1 MSESPGRTCP
11 LSYRYA
17 PGAFAG
23 PPALRAETLWI
34 AGGLYGNRYALQA
47 LIEACDAEPGDKAL
61 VFNGDFHW
69 FDAEPGEF
77 ELIDE
82 TVQGFH
88 ALRGNVET
96 EIAVPADGAGC
107 GCAYPEWV
115 GDATVEHSNAIIER
129 LRAAARASG
138 RDLGKLAALPMH
150 LVAEVGGERIGIV
163 HGDAE
168 SLAGWSFSQEVLATP
183 AGVADAQRQLD
194 RAGVRVFASSH
205 TCLPVLKEFAGARAL
220 INNGAA
226 GMPNFRGERYGIATR
241 ISTRPARNPL
251 YGTRLGGV
259 HVEAMALA
267 YDAAAW
273 DRRFLELWPA
283 GTDAHRSYL
292 GRMRDGPA
300 FDGADVRFPRPA
312 RSSVHVRKRRHSSPN

>member
-1 MSESPGRTCP
+1 MNDTPGRSCP
-11 LSYRYA
+11 ISYRYA

-23 PPALRAETLWI
+23 APALRADTLWI
-34 AGGLYGNRYALQA
+34 AGGLYGNRYALAA
-47 LIEACDAEPGDKAL
+47 LLEAFDAEPGDKAL

-69 FDAEPGEF
+69 FDAEAREF

-82 TVQGFH
+82 AVAGFR

-96 EIAVPADGAGC
+96 EIAAPADGAGC
-107 GCAYPEWV
+107 GCAYPDWV
-115 GDATVEHSNAIIER
+115 DDATVGHSNAIIER

-138 RDLGKLAALPMH
+138 RDLARLAALSMT

-168 SLAGWSFSQEVLATP
+168 SLAGWRFSQEVLATP
-183 AGVADAQRQLD
+183 AGVADAEQALL

-205 TCLPVLKEFAGARAL
+205 TCLPVLKAFSGGHAV

-226 GMPNFRGERYGIATR
+226 GMPNFRAERYGIVTR
-241 ISTRPARNPL
+241 ISTRPASERL
-251 YGTRLGGV
+251 YGMRCGAV
-259 HVEAMALA
+259 YVEAMAVA

-273 DRRFLELWPA
+273 DKRFLELWPA
-283 GTDAHRSYL
+283 GTDAQRSYYE
-292 GRMRDGPA
+292 RIASGPA
-300 FDGADVRFPRPA
+300 FERAA
-312 RSSVHVRKRRHSSPN
+312 

>member
-1 MSESPGRTCP
+1 MDLIPGRTCP
-11 LSYRYA
+11 ISYRTA

-23 PPALRAETLWI
+23 APALRTDTLWI
-34 AGGLYGNRYALQA
+34 AGGLYGNRYALAA
-47 LIEACDAEPGDKAL
+47 LLEAFAAEPGDKAL

-82 TVQGFH
+82 AVSGFH
-88 ALRGNVET
+88 AIRGNVET
-96 EIAVPADGAGC
+96 EIAAPATGAGC
-107 GCAYPEWV
+107 GCGYPDWV
-115 GDATVEHSNAIIER
+115 GDATVDHSNAIIER

-138 RDLGKLAALPMH
+138 RDLARLAALPMT
-150 LVAEVGGERIGIV
+150 LAAEVGGERVGVV

-168 SLAGWSFSQEVLATP
+168 SLAGWQFSQEVLAT
-183 AGVADAQRQLD
+183 AEGVADAERALL

-205 TCLPVLKEFAGARAL
+205 TCLPVLKAFPGGRAV

-241 ISTRPARNPL
+241 ISTRPARDPL
-251 YGTRLGGV
+251 YGTRCGAV
-259 HVEAMALA
+259 HVEAMALR

-273 DRRFLELWPA
+273 ERRFLELWPA
-283 GTDAHRSYL
+283 GSDAHLSYYE
-292 GRMRDGPA
+292 RIVSGPA
-300 FDGADVRFPRPA
+300 FERAA
-312 RSSVHVRKRRHSSPN
+312 

>member
-1 MSESPGRTCP
+1 MDKIPGRSCP

-17 PGAFAG
+17 ADAFHGAA
-23 PPALRAETLWI
+23 ALAADTLWI
-34 AGGLYGNRYALQA
+34 AGGLYGNRYAL
-47 LIEACDAEPGDKAL
+47 LSLLEAFGAEPGAKAL

-77 ELIDE
+77 ERVDVTIR
-82 TVQGFH
+82 GFH

-96 EIAVPADGAGC
+96 EVAAPADGAGC

-115 GDATVEHSNAIIER
+115 GDATVGHSNAIIGR
-129 LRAAARASG
+129 LRAAALRSG
-138 RDLGKLAALPMH
+138 RDLEALARLPMH
-150 LVAEVGGERIGIV
+150 LVAEVGGERVGIV

-168 SLAGWSFSQEVLATP
+168 SLAGWNFSQEVLATP
-183 AGVADAQRQLD
+183 QGAAAAERALVRSGVK
-194 RAGVRVFASSH
+194 VFASSH
-205 TCLPVLKEFAGARAL
+205 TCLPVLKGFPGGRAV
-220 INNGAA
+220 INNGSA

-251 YGTRLGGV
+251 YGIRCGGI

-273 DRRFLELWPA
+273 EKRFVELWPA
-283 GTDAHRSYL
+283 GSDAHRSYFA
-292 GRMRDGPA
+292 RIRSGPDFELA
-300 FDGADVRFPRPA
+300 A
-312 RSSVHVRKRRHSSPN
+312 